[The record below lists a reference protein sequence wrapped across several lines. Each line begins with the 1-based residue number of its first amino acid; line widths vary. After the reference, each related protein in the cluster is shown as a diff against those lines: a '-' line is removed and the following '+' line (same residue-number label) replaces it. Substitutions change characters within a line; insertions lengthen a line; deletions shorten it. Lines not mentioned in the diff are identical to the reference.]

1 MHTGLSGSIIWHCA
15 IIWSRITILFTFTD
29 TKPTRLRE
37 EYLHG
42 SAMVRLEGKR
52 GPASMTVVRLFIVGV
67 VIALVLVIAAFIWID
82 RSTPLTVTVN
92 TLAPRDMRVFVSGA
106 VATLGVVTVPEGAR
120 LVDVVQAAGGFT
132 DDTDYTSLNL
142 AGRVGDGEN
151 VFVPSS
157 AVASGS
163 VSPVSSV
170 RVPGSGTKLNL
181 NTATIE
187 ELDTLPGIGDVLAG
201 RIVEYRE
208 ANGPFGTVDD
218 LVLVDGISARMV
230 EGLKPL
236 VTIDAGG

>member
-1 MHTGLSGSIIWHCA
+1 
-15 IIWSRITILFTFTD
+15 
-29 TKPTRLRE
+29 
-37 EYLHG
+37 
-42 SAMVRLEGKR
+42 
-52 GPASMTVVRLFIVGV
+52 MTVVRLFIVGV

-106 VATLGVVTVPEGAR
+106 VATPGVVTVPEGAR